1 MPFEISANPVAMN
14 VYNNLAIHQSQ
25 ASTALAKISSGEKAA
40 DPTLAATV
48 GAATGL
54 QSTLAATQTA
64 VSSTQNAINVLQV
77 ADTAYAE
84 ATALAQQ
91 GLALA
96 NDRNVSGAD
105 TSAIDAQLTA
115 VEAAISSIASNTQYN
130 GTTVL
135 GTALT
140 ATVNATGT
148 TMTVTPD
155 AIASV
160 SVSGD
165 RVADYTNA
173 ISSIVDSRAENAGNL
188 SALQGTV
195 QVLQS
200 TITNQQAAIG
210 QVLDTD
216 VAAEMMTLT
225 SANIMTEAATAML
238 AQAMQMPNTVLKL
251 L

>member
-1 MPFEISANPVAMN
+1 
-14 VYNNLAIHQSQ
+14 
-25 ASTALAKISSGEKAA
+25 
-40 DPTLAATV
+40 
-48 GAATGL
+48 
-54 QSTLAATQTA
+54 
-64 VSSTQNAINVLQV
+64 
-77 ADTAYAE
+77 
-84 ATALAQQ
+84 
-91 GLALA
+91 
-96 NDRNVSGAD
+96 
-105 TSAIDAQLTA
+105 
-115 VEAAISSIASNTQYN
+115 
-130 GTTVL
+130 
-135 GTALT
+135 
-140 ATVNATGT
+140 
-148 TMTVTPD
+148 MTVTPD